1 MLTGFLDFSGQEV
14 GQSLGAQPI
23 SAPCKACHF
32 VQIRS
37 RRWTVCLL
45 YKPISPVAIAGQ
57 QTEQSYPLC
66 APIGLGMQIKC
77 EGGQCAW
84 DEARGL
90 DPPGL
95 KLSAPPPSVR

>member
-23 SAPCKACHF
+23 SAPYKACHF

-37 RRWTVCLL
+37 RCWTVCLL

-57 QTEQSYPLC
+57 QAEQSYPLC
-66 APIGLGMQIKC
+66 APFTLECKSSVRAGSVLGMRP
-77 EGGQCAW
+77 EGWILQ
-84 DEARGL
+84 D
-90 DPPGL
+90 
-95 KLSAPPPSVR
+95 LSSQHPLPV

>member
-66 APIGLGMQIKC
+66 APIALECKSSVRAGSVLGMRP
-77 EGGQCAW
+77 EGWILQ
-84 DEARGL
+84 D
-90 DPPGL
+90 
-95 KLSAPPPSVR
+95 LSSQHPLPV